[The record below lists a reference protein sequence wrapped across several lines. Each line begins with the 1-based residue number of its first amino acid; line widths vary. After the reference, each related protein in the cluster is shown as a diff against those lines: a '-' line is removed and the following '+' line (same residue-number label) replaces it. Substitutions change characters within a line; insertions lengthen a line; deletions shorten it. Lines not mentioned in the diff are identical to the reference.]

1 MAMKKILVIDDET
14 DICNMLKDYLQMDG
28 YLVYTAGNGTEAL
41 SLMNISPDLILL
53 DINMPGM
60 DGYQVCERIREHI
73 HCPIIFLSARV
84 EDADRI
90 KGFRSGGD
98 DYVTKPFSMDELIA
112 RIEAHLRREERRT
125 TSSHVYMNGLL
136 YMWRTMVRDFPRAD
150 SKTQP
155 LYTGPR
161 APRRTTTS
169 AWDFI
174 YAQSSAKNTVAHFSI

>member
-28 YLVYTAGNGTEAL
+28 YLVYTTGNGTEAL

-53 DINMPGM
+53 DINMPG
-60 DGYQVCERIREHI
+60 
-73 HCPIIFLSARV
+73 
-84 EDADRI
+84 
-90 KGFRSGGD
+90 
-98 DYVTKPFSMDELIA
+98 MDELIA

-136 YMWRTMVRDFPRAD
+136 YMWRTIVRDFPRAD